1 MKNRNKAILV
11 ASLIGA
17 VNSYATCSVPSN
29 GATAGSTVTCTGT
42 TTGVYSINAA
52 NVTFLNQG
60 DMVGSGSQTGII
72 ISESTTTSGINATNQ
87 GTMTWNNAL
96 PNGIGLRST
105 VMLGYY
111 TNNNLTSA
119 TFTNDTAGQIFV
131 NGTVNLPNGYAT
143 GGISVGARYGTAI
156 LDNKGSVTSTSTS
169 TNGLGYAEGLAASGK
184 MHKLQ
189 IAEVL

>member
-11 ASLIGA
+11 ASLISA
-17 VNSYATCSVPSN
+17 ANSYAACSVPSN

-60 DMVGSGSQTGII
+60 DITGTGTQFGII
-72 ISESTTTSGINATNQ
+72 ISQPTTTSGINATNQ